1 MTLVNFQTSVKTI
14 NKQANHDLKNLSN
27 RLTANKISLNFSKTE
42 LVMFNPPKK
51 HVEHELKIELNGK
64 KLYQTYSVSIMEFI
78 LIKTSSERI
87 I

>member
-1 MTLVNFQTSVKTI
+1 
-14 NKQANHDLKNLSN
+14 
-27 RLTANKISLNFSKTE
+27 
-42 LVMFNPPKK
+42 MFNPPKK